1 MVEKSKE
8 KSGLSQLDE
17 IIKGSLQAGGMSDE
31 NIKNILKMSTEAK
44 LGLKEALD
52 FLGAISHSPI
62 DFRSTLIS
70 NLQEE
75 LKSQKITD
83 FRGIKRYIKENIHGI
98 VDKSNSPKLNIEKVN
113 KAKLEDIKE
122 SISVYKA
129 AEGNYKSRYNS
140 YSVFV
145 WYEYFFDLGMK
156 KLEQE
161 ITEMM
166 NGTLFLS
173 KGFLAIDTLSNL
185 LGSVNDSNSNIAKLN
200 ITKVRDFNELVATL
214 SHEYVHVLQKSGG
227 TVLKGF
233 LKKPFNDIT
242 QPYELEA
249 EFLGTIIGFLVIRRY
264 HSDMSI
270 SYINMVNNWAS
281 ELEKNVANGKIA
293 NRDLDYFYGLEAAK
307 KLIISYKGIGKIE
320 EAVRKIYNADDPLE
334 LIYATATGKNLLT
347 D

>member
-8 KSGLSQLDE
+8 KSGLSQLNE
-17 IIKGSLQAGGMSDE
+17 AIKERLQAGGEAEVKLSDKDVE
-31 NIKNILKMSTEAK
+31 NILKMSTEAK

-52 FLGAISHSPI
+52 FLGTISHSPI

-75 LKSQKITD
+75 LKSQKIKD

-98 VDKSNSPKLNIEKVN
+98 VDKSNSPKSNIEEVN

-185 LGSVNDSNSNIAKLN
+185 LGSVNDSNSNIVKLN
-200 ITKVRDFNELVATL
+200 ITKVRDFSELVATL

-227 TVLKGF
+227 TALKGF

-249 EFLGTIIGFLVIRRY
+249 EFLGRY
-264 HSDMSI
+264 HSEMSI

-281 ELEKNVANGKIA
+281 ELEKSVANGKIA
-293 NRDLDYFYGLEAAK
+293 NVGLDYFYGLEAAK
-307 KLIISYKGIGKIE
+307 KIIISYKKVDEIE

-334 LIYATATGKNLLT
+334 LIYAIATGNGENLYN
-347 D
+347 